1 MKRFNLLLVT
11 KDASLRPIALKSL
24 SKVFSSNFVF
34 ELASL
39 DEATHLL
46 SKLHIDV
53 LMLDLDMSDF
63 DLVALSKR
71 WPTVKVMGVAAH
83 PHANKSNISPLS
95 HKVFEKRDFAVSF
108 AAELKVQRKG
118 IDAATHTP
126 AKVRR
131 QEPAASKDFVD
142 FFSLTR
148 TK

>member
-11 KDASLRPIALKSL
+11 KDASLRPVALKSL

-39 DEATHLL
+39 DEATNLL

-53 LMLDLDMSDF
+53 LMLDLDLDNF

-95 HKVFEKRDFAVSF
+95 HKVFEKRDFAAAF
-108 AAELKVQRKG
+108 AAELKIQRKG
-118 IDAATHTP
+118 LDPAAHTP
-126 AKVRR
+126 AHVRK
-131 QEPAASKDFVD
+131 QEPAAPKDFVD

-148 TK
+148 SK